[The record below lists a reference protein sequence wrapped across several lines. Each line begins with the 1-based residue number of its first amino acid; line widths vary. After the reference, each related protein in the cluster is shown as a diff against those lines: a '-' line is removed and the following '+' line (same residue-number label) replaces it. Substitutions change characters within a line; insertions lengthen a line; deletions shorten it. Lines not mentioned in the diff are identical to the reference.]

1 MSNKISSIIQT
12 KKIGSPTKKA
22 ILLYMADKASDDGSG
37 IWTSKKNMA
46 NDLELTDRAVR
57 QHIKEMVVI
66 GLLIEAGHKK
76 CSSGYTV
83 DYSISMPHI
92 MALESTRSTP
102 EHVSPLNDVHPMPC
116 TTFTPTPEPR
126 SYKPSIEP
134 SIEPNIYIA
143 KFDEFY
149 AAYPRKRGKGA
160 ARTAWLKAC
169 KKEDADYIIA
179 SATLYKNSLTE
190 KDLQFVPY
198 PATWLN
204 QERWSDEIDQK
215 PQNNNVQ
222 LQVLK
227 SIGLKYDA

>member
-1 MSNKISSIIQT
+1 M
-12 KKIGSPTKKA
+12 
-22 ILLYMADKASDDGSG
+22 
-37 IWTSKKNMA
+37 
-46 NDLELTDRAVR
+46 
-57 QHIKEMVVI
+57 QHILEKRERAQLEQH
-66 GLLIEAGHKK
+66 GLKH
-76 CSSGYTV
+76 S
-83 DYSISMPHI
+83 
-92 MALESTRSTP
+92 
-102 EHVSPLNDVHPMPC
+102 
-116 TTFTPTPEPR
+116 
-126 SYKPSIEP
+126 
-134 SIEPNIYIA
+134 
-143 KFDEFY
+143 
-149 AAYPRKRGKGA
+149 
-160 ARTAWLKAC
+160 